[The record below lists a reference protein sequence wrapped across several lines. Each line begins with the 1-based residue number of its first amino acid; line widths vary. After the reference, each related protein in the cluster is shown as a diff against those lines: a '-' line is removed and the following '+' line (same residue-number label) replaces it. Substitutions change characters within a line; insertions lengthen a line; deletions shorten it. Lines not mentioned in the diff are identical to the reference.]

1 MLDQV
6 IEGYVLLHRDTL
18 WMVKGCEH
26 PINGFIAYPRYF
38 KDGSK
43 VKDPIHGLDI
53 ARRLGLV
60 KYIDGLKME
69 VPVIP
74 RYAID
79 SILDPFN
86 RSLWPSL
93 PNIINEFLNEIGALN
108 SEDVGLTG
116 SYLVSSLVSIKP
128 RDLDLIIRDVREGLR
143 IYDVLKDLRE
153 DGITEHHIESK
164 DFSGTDPITR
174 NELLR
179 RRVLEGVYRDKLV
192 YSIRVVSCKQNT
204 EIRPISYISYY
215 TGKVRITQ
223 ALSPIIMP
231 YIYEAL
237 GSGGAV
243 LIKSQRMRFSEIP
256 VNTELFL
263 SSCRVERYV
272 SGETYLSLD
281 NPECK
286 VSIVDINY

>member
-1 MLDQV
+1 M
-6 IEGYVLLHRDTL
+6 
-18 WMVKGCEH
+18 
-26 PINGFIAYPRYF
+26 
-38 KDGSK
+38 
-43 VKDPIHGLDI
+43 
-53 ARRLGLV
+53 
-60 KYIDGLKME
+60 
-69 VPVIP
+69 
-74 RYAID
+74 
-79 SILDPFN
+79 
-86 RSLWPSL
+86 
-93 PNIINEFLNEIGALN
+93 
-108 SEDVGLTG
+108 
-116 SYLVSSLVSIKP
+116 SYLGV
-128 RDLDLIIRDVREGLR
+128 
-143 IYDVLKDLRE
+143 
-153 DGITEHHIESK
+153 
-164 DFSGTDPITR
+164 
-174 NELLR
+174 
-179 RRVLEGVYRDKLV
+179 VLEGVYRDKLV